1 VLLGLTTGQEIG
13 LLVFAGIFIAFSLAA
28 SFLFPQ
34 RNPDWPGR
42 RLGSFIAVTAVLFV
56 AMMTAV
62 FVLARESEEEGAHAE
77 PPAETVTPANPEESS
92 EGPGAG
98 EGAEQGEPGA
108 TGETSGEQGGTSSG
122 DTGTSGSVQGDPAAG
137 KQVFASAGCG
147 GCHTL
152 ADAGASGNVGPNLD
166 EAQPDHELAVERVTN
181 GKAPMPAF
189 KDQLSEKQIQD
200 VAAYV
205 VDATG
210 GS

>member
-28 SFLFPQ
+28 SFFFPR

-42 RLGSFIAVTAVLFV
+42 RLGSFIAVTVVLFV

-62 FVLARESEEEGAHAE
+62 FVLARESEEEGARAE
-77 PPAETVTPANPEESS
+77 PPAESATPTNSDESG

-98 EGAEQGEPGA
+98 EGAEQG
-108 TGETSGEQGGTSSG
+108 GTSSG
-122 DTGTSGSVQGDPAAG
+122 GGTSGSAQGDPTAG
-137 KQVFASAGCG
+137 KQVFASAGCAS
-147 GCHTL
+147 CHTL

-166 EAQPDHELAVERVTN
+166 EAKPSHDLVVERVTN

>member
-1 VLLGLTTGQEIG
+1 MLLGLTTGQEIG

-28 SFLFPQ
+28 SFFFPR

-42 RLGSFIAVTAVLFV
+42 RLGSFIAVTVVLFV

-62 FVLARESEEEGAHAE
+62 FVLAKESEEEGARAE
-77 PPAETVTPANPEESS
+77 TPAESATPTNSDESS

-98 EGAEQGEPGA
+98 EGAEQG
-108 TGETSGEQGGTSSG
+108 GTSSG
-122 DTGTSGSVQGDPAAG
+122 GGTSGSAQGDPAAG
-137 KQVFASAGCG
+137 KQVFESAGCAS
-147 GCHTL
+147 CHTL

-166 EAQPDHELAVERVTN
+166 QAKPSHDLVVERVTN

-189 KDQLSEKQIQD
+189 KGQLSEKQIQD